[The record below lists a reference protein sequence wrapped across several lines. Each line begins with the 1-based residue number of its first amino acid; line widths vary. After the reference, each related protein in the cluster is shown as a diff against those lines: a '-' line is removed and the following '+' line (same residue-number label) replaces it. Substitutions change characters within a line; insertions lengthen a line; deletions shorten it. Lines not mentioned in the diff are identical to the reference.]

1 MNAVHPK
8 GDKAATVLD
17 GIRVLDLG
25 RYIAGPFCAALL
37 GDLGAEV
44 IRVERVD
51 GGEDRFVSP
60 VAPNGDGALFM
71 QVNRNKRSLALDLST
86 PEGLGVLR
94 HQVALADIVVT
105 NMPPQTLRKLGLD
118 YESLTAVRPDIILV
132 TATAF
137 GGGGPLSARLGFDGV
152 AQVMSGAVYLSGP
165 PGQPTKLMASYV
177 DFGTALACALGAVA
191 ALYERRQTGRGQVV
205 EGSLLGTALTV
216 ANNALIE
223 QAVLE
228 LDRTST
234 GNRSATGAPSDIF
247 QARDG
252 WIIVQVMGNPMFVR
266 WTLLIGREDLL
277 AVPEYGSDQARADH
291 GSALSA
297 LMAAWCADRTVEEAL
312 AALDTANIPCG
323 PVYSPRQVLGDAHVV
338 ASGAFSPLAYPGL
351 EHPAPVARPP
361 VALSR
366 TALEILRRAPL
377 LGEHTRSILA
387 ESGYGDA
394 EIAGLL
400 ARGTVAAH
408 DLA

>member
-1 MNAVHPK
+1 M
-8 GDKAATVLD
+8 ATPVLQ

-44 IRVERVD
+44 IRVERTD

-86 PEGLGVLR
+86 PEGLAVLR
-94 HQVALADIVVT
+94 RQVEFADVVVA

-118 YESLTAVRPDIILV
+118 YESLVAIRPDVILV
-132 TATAF
+132 TASAF
-137 GGGGPLSARLGFDGV
+137 GGGGPLSGRLGFDGV
-152 AQVMSGAVYLSGP
+152 AQVMSGAVHLSGP

-223 QAVLE
+223 QSVLE
-228 LDRTST
+228 VDRSST
-234 GNRSATGAPSDIF
+234 GNRSALGAPSDIF
-247 QARDG
+247 RARDG
-252 WIIVQVMGNPMFVR
+252 WIIVQVMGNPMFAR
-266 WTLLIGREDLL
+266 WTRLLGREDLL
-277 AVPEYGSDQARADH
+277 VAPEYGSDQARADN
-291 GSALSA
+291 GTALSA
-297 LMAAWCADRTVEEAL
+297 LMAAWCAERTVPEVL
-312 AALDTANIPCG
+312 AALEAVKIPCG
-323 PVYSPRQVLGDAHVV
+323 PVYTPRQVLEDAHVV
-338 ASGAFSPLAYPGL
+338 ESGAFDPISYPGL
-351 EHPAPVARPP
+351 ETPAPVARPP

-366 TALEILRRAPL
+366 TGLAIRRRAPL

-387 ESGYGDA
+387 ESRYDRA
-394 EIAGLL
+394 EIEGLL
-400 ARGTVAAH
+400 AQGTVAAA
-408 DLA
+408 DMN